1 MVPHA
6 GAATP
11 PPDPARPDLDDAA
24 DARALL
30 AELASRPPQDDHGGY
45 VSPLLATQRD
55 TPPFTV
61 SDMDRLA
68 VAIQSATAAAD
79 ELRSTDPPGD
89 RRSLLADAIRHGAR
103 ARDELVQ
110 RCERMVRFRATRE
123 LDRRRAWGSSI
134 PLADLIQDG
143 MVGLLKGAH
152 SYQPGRSTRDPL
164 AYLAMW
170 VVQEIRRSA
179 DKADQDWD
187 ISTEM
192 VEKFR
197 RIRAIRSRLVDTLG
211 RPPTADEI
219 LEAANDPLYSKVGV
233 FAGRTAGTDAAPS
246 ARAAT
251 GRRWEK
257 LNERDIAMEARYRGR
272 IGTGRRLGA
281 VPDDDRPDLDDL
293 ARPLDPTLENLDG
306 VARVDE
312 RAAAVGLQALLEDC
326 LARLDPPQLVLTIVE
341 HIYGLHGQPVVTQR
355 DLARALKLTRDV
367 IAEAANWFT
376 EAMNQ
381 PGGAFYQAAAE
392 LDPIDR
398 ESLGLAWVETVLA
411 GPPCPPPRVP
421 DRVARASPKQIGP
434 PVAAARAV
442 GLVAQYVCDT
452 DDTSFAVVYDP
463 TDSPAPTLP
472 CRRCG
477 APALLTRSRLT
488 SGP

>member
-1 MVPHA
+1 MVPNA

-11 PPDPARPDLDDAA
+11 PPDPARPEADTA
-24 DARALL
+24 DASALL
-30 AELASRPPQDDHGGY
+30 AELASHPRPERRSGY
-45 VSPLLATQRD
+45 VSPLLAAQRD
-55 TPPFTV
+55 MPPFSV
-61 SDMDRLA
+61 ADMDRLA
-68 VAIQSATAAAD
+68 VAIQAATAAAG
-79 ELRSTDPPGD
+79 EIRRGSPPD
-89 RRSLLADAIRHGAR
+89 TRRAELADAIRRGAR

-110 RCERMVRFRATRE
+110 RCERMVRFRAARE

-164 AYLAMW
+164 AYLALW

-211 RPPTADEI
+211 RPPTVEEI
-219 LEAANDPLYSKVGV
+219 LGAANDPLYSKVGV
-233 FAGRTAGTDAAPS
+233 FAGRNTGSDAAPS

-257 LNERDIAMEARYRGR
+257 LSERDIEMEARYRGR
-272 IGTGRRLGA
+272 IGAGRRLGA
-281 VPDDDRPDLDDL
+281 TPDEDQPDLDDL
-293 ARPLDPTLENLDG
+293 ARPLDPTFETLDG

-312 RAAAVGLQALLEDC
+312 RAAAAGLQALLEDC
-326 LARLDPPQLVLTIVE
+326 LARLDPPPLVLTIIE
-341 HIYGLHGQPVVTQR
+341 HVYGLHGRPVVTQR
-355 DLARALKLTRDV
+355 ELARTLKLTRDV
-367 IAEAANWFT
+367 VAEAAAWFT

-381 PGGAFYQAAAE
+381 PGGAFYQAAME

-411 GPPCPPPRVP
+411 GPPCHLPPVP
-421 DRVARASPKQIGP
+421 DRVTRASPKQVGP
-434 PVAAARAV
+434 PFSATRAV
-442 GLVAQYVCDT
+442 GLVAQYVCDA
-452 DDTSFAVVYDP
+452 DDSSFAVVFDP
-463 TDSPAPTLP
+463 TDIPAPTMP
-472 CRRCG
+472 CRRCDT
-477 APALLTRSRLT
+477 PALLTRSRLM